1 MAVFE
6 RDEYLARIA
15 KTKKRMD
22 SAGIDVLLVTSP
34 ANINYLSGYDG
45 QSFYTHQMLVL
56 SHDASEPIWIG
67 RGLDV
72 SGAELTAFM
81 DAKAIVGYPDKYVGD
96 PENHPMKFIAE
107 YATEKGWGR
116 RTFGVEM
123 DEYYFSARCYAELT
137 KGLPNT
143 KITDATALVNWVRL
157 QKSAA
162 ELVYMEQAG
171 RIAERAMS
179 AAFDNM
185 RPGVRQC
192 EPIARLYAAQILGTD
207 EYCGDFLCKAPN
219 IGTGD
224 RAHAVHLSWED
235 KVHRHGDTTW
245 LETGGARYHYHAPLT
260 RTIYMGEPPK
270 KMKDLAKG
278 IVEGLEAALEA
289 ARPGA
294 TCGEVA
300 GAWQHVAGRHGI
312 TKSTRIGYPVGL
324 AFPPNWGELTA
335 SIRAGDRTVLQSG
348 MTFHCIP
355 GIWSKEV
362 TVVISESFQV
372 TDKGGKAF
380 ANFPRRL
387 FQAA

>member
-1 MAVFE
+1 MALFKK
-6 RDEYLARIA
+6 DEYLVRIN
-15 KTKKRMD
+15 KTKMRMEA
-22 SAGIDVLLVTSP
+22 AGIDVLLVTSP

-56 SHDASEPIWIG
+56 DGNAPEPIWVG

-72 SGAELTAFM
+72 PGAELTVFM
-81 DAKAIVGYPDKYVGD
+81 GTQSIVGYPDKYVGD

-107 YATEKGWGR
+107 FAAQKGWGQR
-116 RTFGVEM
+116 KFGVEM
-123 DEYYFSARCYAELT
+123 DEYYFSARCYSELV
-137 KGLPNT
+137 KGLPNA
-143 KITDATALVNWVRL
+143 KFIDATTLVNWVRL
-157 QKSAA
+157 LKSAT
-162 ELVYMEQAG
+162 ELTYMEQAG
-171 RIAERAMS
+171 CIAERAMA
-179 AAFDNM
+179 AAFENM

-192 EPIARLYAAQILGTD
+192 EPMAHLYAAQIRGTD

-235 KVHRHGDTTW
+235 KVHRDGDTTW

-260 RTIYMGEPPK
+260 RTIHMGEPPNR
-270 KMKDLAKG
+270 MKELAKA

-300 GAWQHVAGRHGI
+300 GAWQRIADRHGI

-387 FQAA
+387 FQAT

>member
-15 KTKKRMD
+15 ETKKRMD

-56 SHDASEPIWIG
+56 DRDASEPTWIG

-72 SGAELTAFM
+72 PGAELTAFM
-81 DAKAIVGYPDKYVGD
+81 GTQAIVGYPDRYVGD
-96 PENHPMKFIAE
+96 PENHPMKFVAE
-107 YATEKGWGR
+107 FAVKKGWR
-116 RTFGVEM
+116 RRMFGVEM
-123 DEYYFSARCYAELT
+123 DEYYFSARCHAELA
-137 KGLPNT
+137 KGLPDA
-143 KITDATALVNWVRL
+143 KFADATALVNWVRL
-157 QKSAA
+157 KKSPA
-162 ELVYMEQAG
+162 ELAFMEQAG
-171 RIAERAMS
+171 RIAERAM
-179 AAFDNM
+179 AAALESM

-192 EPIARLYAAQILGTD
+192 EPMARLYAAQIRGTD
-207 EYCGDFLCKAPN
+207 DYCGDFLCKAPN
-219 IGTGD
+219 IGTGV

-235 KVHRHGDTTW
+235 KIHRDGETTW
-245 LETGGARYHYHAPLT
+245 LETGGCRYHYHAPLT
-260 RTIYMGEPPK
+260 RTIHMGEPSQ

-278 IVEGLEAALEA
+278 IVEGLEAALDA

-294 TCGEVA
+294 TCGDVA
-300 GAWQHVAGRHGI
+300 GAWQKIADRHGI
-312 TKSTRIGYPVGL
+312 TKATRIGYPVGL
-324 AFPPNWGELTA
+324 AYPPNWGELTA
-335 SIRAGDRTVLQSG
+335 SIRAGDRTELQAG

-372 TDKGGKAF
+372 TDKGGKPF
-380 ANFPRRL
+380 ADFPRRL
-387 FQAA
+387 FHVN